1 MNALRTAITLGL
13 VVAFGSFQTETAGP
27 GRAALRPEEAAQLLG
42 VSRSTLYEL
51 LRHGPSR
58 GGLASFRIGRSRRI
72 TPEAIADFVAR
83 AASEEQSA

>member
-51 LRHGPSR
+51 SLTRSPGH
-58 GGLASFRIGRSRRI
+58 LA
-72 TPEAIADFVAR
+72 
-83 AASEEQSA
+83 